1 MIESRTSGWISGRR
15 TSFVAAAAVVI
26 LLAAMLLYSV
36 FRKDIQSD
44 LALGGKPAPDFSID
58 LFQGGT
64 LTLSD
69 LVGKPI
75 VINFWASWCGPCRDE
90 APGLEK
96 TWRLYKD
103 QGVVF
108 VGIDVR
114 DTEADARAFL
124 KEFGISYPNGP
135 DSNNRIAV
143 SYGLTGVPET
153 VFVNRE
159 GRVVRRILGPLTEGK
174 LREYVEEIVR

>member
-1 MIESRTSGWISGRR
+1 MIESRTPSWVSGRR
-15 TSFVAAAAVVI
+15 TSFVAAAVVVI
-26 LLAAMLLYSV
+26 LLAAMLMYSV
-36 FRKDIQSD
+36 VRKDIQSD

-90 APGLEK
+90 APALEK
-96 TWRLYKD
+96 TWRLYRD

-114 DTEADARAFL
+114 DTEEDARAFL

-159 GRVVRRILGPLTEGK
+159 GLVVRRNIGPLTERS
-174 LREYVEEIVR
+174 LRTYVEEIVR